1 MKVSPVIYFGRLD
14 FFCVVVGAEG
24 IPYVRTLKTEDKK
37 GKFTYDGFKYDI
49 PNRKV
54 TRLSNKEERRIT
66 EADEFGI
73 SFEPFKL

>member
-1 MKVSPVIYFGRLD
+1 MKVSPGIYFGRLD
-14 FFCVVVGAEG
+14 FVCVVLGSDRDLG
-24 IPYVRTLKTEDKK
+24 WLKTAPGDK
-37 GKFTYDGFKYDI
+37 FVHEGFEFDI